1 MAIKTAC
8 SSQEVRKC
16 FSCHSYIMWEAVGWC
31 RNHWKMWVP
40 WCGSRE
46 PAALT
51 SLAGATAEAFAISNP
66 WVIAR
71 VPPLPSAF
79 QAVCCMSC
87 GSYLLESMRTE
98 LIRSG
103 VLASFLLYERIN
115 TYLGISFIC
124 ELDGFDVFKCN
135 FSGRYNNTFK
145 LVVGHVQYYFSSQ
158 SILVLAWCYAVKW
171 YSHNNFV
178 FHAWVCSDWMLCR

>member
-1 MAIKTAC
+1 
-8 SSQEVRKC
+8 
-16 FSCHSYIMWEAVGWC
+16 
-31 RNHWKMWVP
+31 
-40 WCGSRE
+40 
-46 PAALT
+46 
-51 SLAGATAEAFAISNP
+51 
-66 WVIAR
+66 
-71 VPPLPSAF
+71 
-79 QAVCCMSC
+79 MSC

-124 ELDGFDVFKCN
+124 ELDGFGVFNCC

-158 SILVLAWCYAVKW
+158 SFSL
-171 YSHNNFV
+171 SQ
-178 FHAWVCSDWMLCR
+178 MLCCEVVQPKYFFIPCLGL